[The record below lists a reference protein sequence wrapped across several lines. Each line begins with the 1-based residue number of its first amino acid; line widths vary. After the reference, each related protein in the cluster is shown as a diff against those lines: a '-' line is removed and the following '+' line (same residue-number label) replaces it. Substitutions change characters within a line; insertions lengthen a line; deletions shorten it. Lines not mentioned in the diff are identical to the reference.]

1 MVTSRGPFEPRFSE
15 LPGEIPLFPLSGA
28 LLLPGGRLPL
38 NIFEPRYLSMVRD
51 AIVSPHRLIG
61 MVQSYDKA
69 DNSEQDGSVYDIGCA
84 GRISSFSESDDG
96 RILITLSGAARF
108 HRLDD
113 HEVGDGYRLAQVSWK
128 KFESDLSPDTH
139 TIQRDHLVSVLHD
152 YFKIKGFTAD
162 WEQLNSCEDERLV
175 TTLCMIC
182 PFAVPEKQALL
193 ESSNLSERTM
203 LLIAILEMASH
214 SENDETSARH

>member
-1 MVTSRGPFEPRFSE
+1 MATSRGPFEPRFSE
-15 LPGEIPLFPLSGA
+15 LPNEIPIFPLSGA

-61 MVQSYDKA
+61 MVQSFDKT
-69 DNSEQDGSVYDIGCA
+69 DNPKQAGTVYDIGCA

-96 RILITLSGAARF
+96 RILITLSGASRF

-113 HEVGDGYRLAQVSWK
+113 HEVRDGYRLAQVSWK

-139 TIQRDHLVSVLHD
+139 AIQRDHLVSVLHD
-152 YFKIKGFTAD
+152 YFKIKDCRACF
-162 WEQLNSCEDERLV
+162 S
-175 TTLCMIC
+175 
-182 PFAVPEKQALL
+182 
-193 ESSNLSERTM
+193 
-203 LLIAILEMASH
+203 
-214 SENDETSARH
+214 